1 MYKLL
6 LSFEV
11 LGNPRGLFNRMA
23 TGVTDAF
30 YEPMQGIMR
39 GPEEFAE
46 GVIRGG
52 RSLGSNVLYGVTDS
66 ISKMTGSLAKGVAE
80 LSMDKEY
87 LEKRRAMTSAS
98 NAADV
103 PRSVGQGLSKAAEGV
118 AGGLARGVFGMVSKP
133 FKGAER
139 EGVEGFFKGLGA
151 GAVGLVTKPLAGL
164 ADGASA
170 VAEGIKNTTEVS
182 LRQAV
187 FAQRQRLPRA
197 FGAGGELVPF
207 DRGDAQAQQM
217 LAQLAA
223 TGESEKEQEVADE
236 RFCAQV
242 PCGGARVFVLTN
254 AHAVLLL
261 KDEEGV
267 QMEWHEPLANVA
279 AAEQSSSEVVLHLRG
294 GGLRFVPCDG
304 GAPVVRSTFQK
315 VDAALRRVSAA
326 GVVAASFHRPSG

>member
-1 MYKLL
+1 MHAQTHRHAAAPALPATPRAL
-6 LSFEV
+6 RSPQV

-151 GAVGLVTKPLAGL
+151 GAG
-164 ADGASA
+164 
-170 VAEGIKNTTEVS
+170 VS
-182 LRQAV
+182 V
-187 FAQRQRLPRA
+187 FLS
-197 FGAGGELVPF
+197 G
-207 DRGDAQAQQM
+207 
-217 LAQLAA
+217 
-223 TGESEKEQEVADE
+223 
-236 RFCAQV
+236 RFKI
-242 PCGGARVFVLTN
+242 
-254 AHAVLLL
+254 LL
-261 KDEEGV
+261 KLRHFLDHFV
-267 QMEWHEPLANVA
+267 MFLLKFRHFLY
-279 AAEQSSSEVVLHLRG
+279 HLPG
-294 GGLRFVPCDG
+294 GITLLNCG
-304 GAPVVRSTFQK
+304 
-315 VDAALRRVSAA
+315 
-326 GVVAASFHRPSG
+326 